1 MAVLLGVL
9 PGLFLLLLLELSYA
23 RGLEGAWA
31 IDFNG
36 NLRIP
41 AQDILHG
48 ISPYRPEVLER
59 AREAVAAGGSP
70 ADFQRG
76 VFAAYPAPALL
87 LGVPFTF
94 LPAALAEWLWVALML
109 AAGGLALHLAG
120 ARDWRIYGAVALTL
134 PAANALMLGSVDM
147 LLMLGLAACWRW
159 RDRAAYAGAALGALV
174 ALKLLALPL
183 IVWLVAT
190 RRYRAA
196 AISLVVA
203 AGLCLAGWAAIGFDG
218 LAGYPDL
225 LSLLAEIEDERG
237 YSLVHYA
244 TLLGLGS
251 SAATLAPYAGGAC
264 LLAALARAA
273 RRGRAGDAQAF
284 LLGVLAVLAFTP
296 IVWQHYLVLVLVPL
310 AVLQPRLSGVWFV
323 PLLLWLTPDSV
334 NVARSRELVMFAIVL
349 AVISVRGLAH
359 QRERLAAERLPAA
372 AAGAA

>member
-1 MAVLLGVL
+1 MALLLGAL
-9 PGLFLLLLLELSYA
+9 PGAFFLLLLQLSYA

-41 AQDILHG
+41 AQEILNG
-48 ISPYRPEVLER
+48 LSPYHPDVLER
-59 AREAVAAGGSP
+59 VRASVAAGGSP
-70 ADFQRG
+70 ADVQRG

-87 LGVPFTF
+87 LGVPFTY

-134 PAANALMLGSVDM
+134 PAANAVMLGSVDM

-159 RDRAAYAGAALGALV
+159 RDHAGRAGVALGALV
-174 ALKLLALPL
+174 ALKLLAVPL
-183 IVWLVAT
+183 VVWLIAT

-196 AISLVVA
+196 AISLAVA
-203 AGLCLAGWAAIGFDG
+203 AALCCAGWAAIGFDG
-218 LAGYPDL
+218 LGGYPHL
-225 LSLLAEIEDERG
+225 LSLLSEIEDERG

-244 TLLGLGS
+244 TVLGLGS
-251 SAATLAPYAGGAC
+251 GPATLMPSAIGAC
-264 LLAALARAA
+264 LAAALWRVS
-273 RRGRAGDAQAF
+273 RRGRAGDSTMF
-284 LLGVLAVLAFTP
+284 LLGVLSVLAFSP

-334 NVARSRELVMFAIVL
+334 DVARPRELAMFALVI
-349 AVISVRGLAH
+349 AVMSVRGLAH
-359 QRERLAAERLPAA
+359 RRERLAAGAPSGLPA
-372 AAGAA
+372 GAV